1 MATTTLVTSHAPRM
15 SAWARFTRWAG
26 KDRVFRWVPF
36 VPTQTLFVFMMP
48 AFALLIYLS
57 FINWRL
63 TRGDW
68 WEAPF
73 YAVKNFGRVL
83 TDERFVGSIGNTLL
97 YAFSAVPVEFVLGL
111 LLALSVNKITR
122 GKGFFSGIFLVPM
135 MVVPVVVGYNFTM
148 IFSEAGPF
156 NQLLSFVTGSEIR
169 VNWLADFVFSK
180 VAIILADIW
189 QWTAFMFLMLLAG
202 LTGIPQEPIRAAK
215 ILGAN
220 SWQIFWKITLPLL
233 KPVIVIA
240 LVLRLLETLKVFD
253 TVLLITGGGPGTS
266 SESVAMTIYK
276 VGWEYN
282 RISRSASMALIV
294 FFGTMMLVFVCF
306 WMVRRQQR
314 AIEEGLV

>member
-68 WEAPF
+68 WEAGF
-73 YAVKNFGRVL
+73 HAIKNFTRVL

-156 NQLLSFVTGSEIR
+156 NQLLSFVTGSDIR

>member
-1 MATTTLVTSHAPRM
+1 MATTTLVTSDAPRM

-26 KDRVFRWVPF
+26 KDRVFRWVPV

-68 WEAPF
+68 WEAPY

-111 LLALSVNKITR
+111 LLALSVSKITR

-294 FFGTMMLVFVCF
+294 FFGTMILVFVCF

>member
-1 MATTTLVTSHAPRM
+1 MTTTTLAPSHAPQM
-15 SAWARFTRWAG
+15 SAWARFIRWAG

-57 FINWRL
+57 FVNWRL

-68 WEAPF
+68 WEASY

-97 YAFSAVPVEFVLGL
+97 YAFTAVPVEFVLGL
-111 LLALSVNKITR
+111 LLALSVHKITR
-122 GKGFFSGIFLVPM
+122 GRSFFSGIFLVPM

-156 NQLLSFVTGSEIR
+156 NQLLTFISGTDIR

-189 QWTAFMFLMLLAG
+189 QWTAFMFLMLMAG
-202 LTGIPQEPIRAAK
+202 LTGIPEEPIRAAK

-233 KPVIVIA
+233 KPVITIA
-240 LVLRLLETLKVFD
+240 IVLRLLETLKVFD

-282 RISRSASMALIV
+282 RISRSAAMALIILV
-294 FFGTMMLVFVCF
+294 GTMVLVFVGF

-314 AIEEGLV
+314 AIEEELV

>member
-1 MATTTLVTSHAPRM
+1 
-15 SAWARFTRWAG
+15 
-26 KDRVFRWVPF
+26 
-36 VPTQTLFVFMMP
+36 MMP

-97 YAFSAVPVEFVLGL
+97 YAFTAVPVEFVLGL
-111 LLALSVNKITR
+111 LLALSVHKITR

-282 RISRSASMALIV
+282 RISRSAAMALIV
-294 FFGTMMLVFVCF
+294 FFGTMVLVFVCF

>member
-68 WEAPF
+68 WEAPY

>member
-68 WEAPF
+68 WEAPY

-156 NQLLSFVTGSEIR
+156 NQLLSFVTGSDIR

>member
-1 MATTTLVTSHAPRM
+1 MTTTTVAPSHAPPT
-15 SAWARFTRWAG
+15 SAWARFIRWAG

-57 FINWRL
+57 FVNWRL

-68 WEAPF
+68 WEASY

-97 YAFSAVPVEFVLGL
+97 YAFTSVPVEFVLGL
-111 LLALSVNKITR
+111 LLALSVHKITR
-122 GKGFFSGIFLVPM
+122 GRSFFSGIFLVPM

-156 NQLLSFVTGSEIR
+156 NQLLTFISGTDIR

-189 QWTAFMFLMLLAG
+189 QWTAFMFLMLMAG
-202 LTGIPQEPIRAAK
+202 LTGIPEEPIRAAK

-233 KPVIVIA
+233 KPVITIA
-240 LVLRLLETLKVFD
+240 IVLRLLETLKVFD

-282 RISRSASMALIV
+282 RISRSAAMALIILV
-294 FFGTMMLVFVCF
+294 GTMVLVFVGF

-314 AIEEGLV
+314 AIEEELV

>member
-1 MATTTLVTSHAPRM
+1 MTTTTVAPSHAPEI
-15 SAWARFTRWAG
+15 SAWARFIRWAG

-57 FINWRL
+57 FVNWRL

-68 WEAPF
+68 WEAGY

-97 YAFSAVPVEFVLGL
+97 YAFTSVPVEFVLGL
-111 LLALSVNKITR
+111 LLALSVHKITR
-122 GKGFFSGIFLVPM
+122 GRSFFSGIFLVPM

-156 NQLLSFVTGSEIR
+156 NQLLSFISGNDIR

-189 QWTAFMFLMLLAG
+189 QWTAFMFLMLMAG
-202 LTGIPQEPIRAAK
+202 LTGIPEESIRAAK

-233 KPVIVIA
+233 KPVITIA
-240 LVLRLLETLKVFD
+240 IVLRLLETLKVFD

-282 RISRSASMALIV
+282 RISRSAAMALIILV
-294 FFGTMMLVFVCF
+294 GTMVMVFVGF

-314 AIEEGLV
+314 AIEEELV

>member
-1 MATTTLVTSHAPRM
+1 MATTTLVTSHAPRI

-26 KDRVFRWVPF
+26 KDRVVRWVPF

-156 NQLLSFVTGSEIR
+156 NQLLSFVTGSDIR